1 MGIVR
6 SNQKSILASNGAA
19 NGRQPK
25 PFEEVGT
32 PGLDMYSGWIM
43 KAYNT
48 QLFWPSVEPLY
59 SRIWRSDPEV
69 TVVRTLFDA
78 WASGLD
84 VTIELPENVG
94 GQEVPAMDDDKK
106 AQEFGYSVL
115 DDIEG
120 GIGKWVTSVTARAPF
135 YGWGFWETPLG
146 LRRPNWK
153 PPNEGDQWRSE
164 YDDGLVGIR
173 RLAFRDYSSFE
184 RWEADDYSGRVTGLW
199 QGDQPNPRRLIPFS
213 QGLHIT
219 YGDSDN
225 PEGLATLEALWRL
238 ERIKYGLEV
247 VMGIGFEHAAGYLD
261 VTAEKK
267 LTTEDKAHIAEAAR
281 AVMSAQEGNYAAWPE
296 GFKGELRDVPFS
308 AAPSIL
314 DTIRY
319 YSILKLSLL
328 GMQWVALS
336 SMTGAGSFAS
346 MKDSSG
352 MAVLLFNSM
361 VGSFEQQFNDQLMK
375 RLYTHPVNAAAFP
388 NMTRRPQLRISR
400 LDKSIELE
408 QLGAFATAMNAIM
421 PLGDDDYIAIRRKS
435 ELLPETLPKPEEAGS
450 AVSTGTPGA
459 TVEGVTKIIESVRSG
474 AMPTAVAIET
484 LVFIGVSRDV
494 AEKMIAEIEQAPL
507 PEADETAAPQP
518 EPESPEDDMTPED
531 ETAVE
536 EVEDAEADMSMNET
550 AELAQSPEEA
560 YEEKIALMIMR
571 AQDGRLPRVKF
582 EQDMVAL
589 VLENAEMMFKR
600 GAGIEQDDSLLRQEQ
615 SAFEKELAIHI
626 QSIKGLADE
635 IYNEQ

>member
-1 MGIVR
+1 MGITR
-6 SNQKSILASNGAA
+6 TPTILNGNVT

-25 PFEEVGT
+25 QFEEVGT
-32 PGLDMYSGWIM
+32 PGLDMYSGWVN

-48 QLFWPSVEPLY
+48 ELFWPGVEPLY

-69 TVVRTLFDA
+69 TVVRTLFEA

-94 GQEVPAMDDDKK
+94 GREVPITSADKK

-120 GIGKWVTSVTARAPF
+120 GIGQWVTSVASRAPF
-135 YGWGFWETPLG
+135 YGWGFWEAPLG

-153 PPNEGDQWRSE
+153 APNEGDAWRSTN
-164 YDDGLVGIR
+164 DDGLVGIR

-184 RWEADDYSGRVTGLW
+184 RWIADDYTGRVTGFW
-199 QGDQPNPRRLIPFS
+199 QVDSPNPRRPIAFDR
-213 QGLHIT
+213 GVHIT
-219 YGDSDN
+219 YGDADN

-267 LTTEDKAHIAEAAR
+267 LTPADEIHIGKAAR
-281 AVMSAQEGNYAAWPE
+281 AIMSAQEGNYAAWPE
-296 GFKGELRDVPFS
+296 GFKGELKDVPFS
-308 AAPSIL
+308 AATSIL
-314 DTIRY
+314 EAIRY

-361 VGSFEQQFNDQLMK
+361 IGSFEQQINDQLMR
-375 RLYTHPVNAAAFP
+375 RLYTHPVNAAAFAG
-388 NMTRRPQLRISR
+388 MTRRPQLKISR
-400 LDKSIELE
+400 LDKSIELD

-435 ELLPETLPKPEEAGS
+435 EFLPETLPE
-450 AVSTGTPGA
+450 
-459 TVEGVTKIIESVRSG
+459 
-474 AMPTAVAIET
+474 VAN
-484 LVFIGVSRDV
+484 V
-494 AEKMIAEIEQAPL
+494 P
-507 PEADETAAPQP
+507 PQP
-518 EPESPEDDMTPED
+518 EPTPGDPPQPDAQTPEQQ
-531 ETAVE
+531 TAVDA
-536 EVEDAEADMSMNET
+536 VQSEDNNMSMDQWW
-550 AELAQSPEEA
+550 ELRQAIYA
-560 YEEKIALMIMR
+560 M
-571 AQDGRLPRVKF
+571 PRENVV
-582 EQDMVAL
+582 ELVDM
-589 VLENAEMMFKR
+589 LENATTATDLQRVSEAMN
-600 GAGIEQDDSLLRQEQ
+600 GQ
-615 SAFEKELAIHI
+615 
-626 QSIKGLADE
+626 
-635 IYNEQ
+635 

>member
-199 QGDQPNPRRLIPFS
+199 QVDQPNPRRLIPFS

-296 GFKGELRDVPFS
+296 GFKGELKDVPFS

-361 VGSFEQQFNDQLMK
+361 VGSFEQQINDQLMK

-388 NMTRRPQLRISR
+388 NMTRRPQLHISR

-435 ELLPETLPKPEEAGS
+435 ELLPEA
-450 AVSTGTPGA
+450 
-459 TVEGVTKIIESVRSG
+459 
-474 AMPTAVAIET
+474 
-484 LVFIGVSRDV
+484 
-494 AEKMIAEIEQAPL
+494 L
-507 PEADETAAPQP
+507 PEVETAAPQP
-518 EPESPEDDMTPED
+518 GAESPENDTTPED

-536 EVEDAEADMSMNET
+536 EVEDEEADMSMNET

-582 EQDMVAL
+582 EQDMAAL